1 MSEILVH
8 TSSPAI
14 DPHRIQPAIM
24 RIIAANR
31 GPTPQ
36 AQIADA
42 ITQKFAVPYIEQL
55 ERLIDQGAVRNP
67 PDNLV
72 AFVLTPEGR
81 EWCHGQGIRVAGF
94 SPVQAEPETQEEE
107 PQDASSPPPAPR
119 KRGRPRKDANAPAP
133 DA

>member
-8 TSSPAI
+8 TASPAI

-36 AQIADA
+36 SQIADG

-67 PDNLV
+67 QDNLV

-94 SPVQAEPETQEEE
+94 SPVQAEPETQEE

-119 KRGRPRKDANAPAP
+119 KRGRPRKDATAPAA